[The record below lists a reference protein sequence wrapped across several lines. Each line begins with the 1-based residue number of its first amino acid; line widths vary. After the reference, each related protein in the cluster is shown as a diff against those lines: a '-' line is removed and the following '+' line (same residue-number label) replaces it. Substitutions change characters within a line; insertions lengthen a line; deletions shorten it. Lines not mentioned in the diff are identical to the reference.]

1 MQEIPARGGRI
12 LHQAQP
18 PEATGQ
24 VDASEGHGPSIFGG
38 PPRGSWVHLQQEA
51 GLPPLALP
59 QGALGGS
66 IQVREPHGP
75 RGDCFTEAKGTKT
88 LDVKDLWALSPGLT
102 GTSSS
107 VIKVPHLHRSTCP
120 PFPGVTPETSSMRGE
135 E

>member
-1 MQEIPARGGRI
+1 MGDASYTRLSHQRQQGRWM
-12 LHQAQP
+12 LLKATGRASLVGP
-18 PEATGQ
+18 PEA
-24 VDASEGHGPSIFGG
+24 H
-38 PPRGSWVHLQQEA
+38 
-51 GLPPLALP
+51 
-59 QGALGGS
+59 GS
-66 IQVREPHGP
+66 ICNRKLGSRPWPFPRELLEARSKYAREPHGP